1 MGDKDIVSK
10 DIIKE
15 IGKDISMH
23 ILGIDIQG
31 EVILVDKE
39 WTRVEKRDSDIV
51 FKNEDRIIHIE
62 IQNSNHSNMELRMLR
77 YYSDILFEYKECS
90 INQYLVYIGK
100 EKCYMKSKIERDDI
114 SYKYD
119 IIDMKDIACEELL
132 YHNNPSAVALSIL
145 CDFEGRDKQIVVNTI
160 LKRIKEL
167 TKGDEREYRN
177 YLKKVNVL
185 STNRDL
191 ENEVEKG
198 AKMLSVNVENM
209 PFYKMGI
216 KEGIQEGIERG
227 IEKVAIAMLKTNMS
241 IEIIQ
246 KTTGLSLQKIEI
258 LKKRIK

>member
-1 MGDKDIVSK
+1 MKQE
-10 DIIKE
+10 IK
-15 IGKDISMH
+15 
-23 ILGIDIQG
+23 
-31 EVILVDKE
+31 
-39 WTRVEKRDSDIV
+39 
-51 FKNEDRIIHIE
+51 
-62 IQNSNHSNMELRMLR
+62 
-77 YYSDILFEYKECS
+77 
-90 INQYLVYIGK
+90 
-100 EKCYMKSKIERDDI
+100 RDDI
-114 SYKYD
+114 SYKYA

-216 KEGIQEGIERG
+216 KEGIQEGIEKG